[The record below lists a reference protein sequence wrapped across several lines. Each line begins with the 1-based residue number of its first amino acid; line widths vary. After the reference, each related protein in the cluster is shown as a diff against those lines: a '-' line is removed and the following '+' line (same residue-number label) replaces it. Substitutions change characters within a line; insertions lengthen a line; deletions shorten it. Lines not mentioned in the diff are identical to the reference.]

1 MDMVTARKRAPEF
14 SALPSNGATVIY
26 GTEGWI
32 FVSRDGIVTNPASLA
47 AEKIGPNQIQVIRSN
62 DHRRN
67 LLDAMRSGQ
76 KTICDIES
84 AVRAQTV
91 VQQEYISLSLG
102 RRLEWDPVAEQFKND
117 PEANRWLSRP
127 MRSPWSL

>member
-1 MDMVTARKRAPEF
+1 M
-14 SALPSNGATVIY
+14 PSTGATVIY

-32 FVSRDGIVTNPASLA
+32 FVSRDGIVSNPASLA
-47 AEKIGPNQIQVIRSN
+47 SEKIGPNQKQVIRSS

-67 LLDAMRSGQ
+67 LLDAIRGGQ
-76 KTICDIES
+76 KTICPIEG

-102 RRLEWDPVAEQFKND
+102 RKLQWDPAREQFVND

-127 MRSPWSL
+127 MRSPWHL